1 LGKKRGAR
9 LVTKRINPSHERS
22 IIISRPEKR
31 PYGAKLIFQVLEKG
45 FLGNLEHVTIFLDDG
60 TYVTLAPERQPS
72 WVGGR
77 RFSLTLEG
85 FPTASQA
92 EEHGRRLVQG
102 LLWTSISL
110 NFGVRLNY
118 HTHEPTTV
126 YDRLRSPG
134 DSMFGEATTSFPP
147 DWVIDRLQAAYM
159 LFKPVDRTLLL
170 SMEIFC
176 ASHLEA
182 SDRAIFLSTVSAL
195 EPLANVERLG
205 PEVDAFIEECL
216 AQLDKRDEIQP
227 EHRQS
232 VQGRLNELRKE
243 SIRQALERVIGAK
256 LPDDASAQA
265 VIDYAYNLR
274 SQLIHRGIP
283 DDLDIDFSVE
293 TRKVSSILRQ
303 LYAKELGF
311 TINH

>member
-1 LGKKRGAR
+1 M
-9 LVTKRINPSHERS
+9 
-22 IIISRPEKR
+22 IISRPEKR
-31 PYGAKLIFQVLEKG
+31 PYSAKLFFQVLEKG
-45 FLGNLEHVTIFLDDG
+45 VLGNLEHVTIFFDDG

-72 WVGGR
+72 WLGGR
-77 RFSLTLEG
+77 RFSLTLES

-92 EEHGRRLVQG
+92 EEHGRKLVQG

-118 HTHEPTTV
+118 RTHEPTTV

-134 DSMFGEATTSFPP
+134 DSMFGEMTTSFPP
-147 DWVIDRLQAAYM
+147 GWVIDRLQAAYM
-159 LFKPVDRTLLL
+159 LPKPVDRTLLL

-176 ASHLEA
+176 ASNLEA

-195 EPLANVERLG
+195 EPLSSVEGLG
-205 PEVDAFIEECL
+205 PEVNAFIDECL
-216 AQLDKRDEIQP
+216 AQLDKKNEIQP
-227 EHRQS
+227 EQRQS

-243 SIRQALERVIGAK
+243 SVRQALKRVIKAK
-256 LPDDASAQA
+256 LPDDASAPA
-265 VIDYAYNLR
+265 VIEYAYDLR

-283 DDLDIDFSVE
+283 KDLDIDFSVE

-311 TINH
+311 TIND

>member
-1 LGKKRGAR
+1 MA
-9 LVTKRINPSHERS
+9 KRIDPSVERS
-22 IIISRPEKR
+22 IIVSRPEKR

-60 TYVTLAPERQPS
+60 AYVTLAPERQPS
-72 WVGGR
+72 WEGGR

-134 DSMFGEATTSFPP
+134 FSMFGEGTTSFPSG
-147 DWVIDRLQAAYM
+147 WVIDRLQAAYM
-159 LFKPVDRTLLL
+159 LPKSVDRTLLL

-195 EPLANVERLG
+195 EPLANAERLG
-205 PEVDAFIEECL
+205 PEVDAFIDECL
-216 AQLDKRDEIQP
+216 AQLDKKDEIQP

-243 SIRQALERVIGAK
+243 SIRQALKRVIRAK

-265 VIDYAYNLR
+265 IIDYAYNLR

-283 DDLDIDFSVE
+283 DDVDIDFSAE

-311 TINH
+311 TINDE

>member
-1 LGKKRGAR
+1 MS
-9 LVTKRINPSHERS
+9 KRIDPLDERS
-22 IIISRPEKR
+22 KIVSRPEKR
-31 PYGAKLIFQVLEKG
+31 PYGTKLIFQVLDKG
-45 FLGNLEHVTIFLDDG
+45 FLGNLEHVTILLDDG
-60 TYVTLAPERQPS
+60 AYVTLAPERQAS
-72 WVGGR
+72 WEGGR

-92 EEHGRRLVQG
+92 EKHGRRLVQG

-110 NFGVRLNY
+110 NFGLRLNY

-126 YDRLRSPG
+126 YDRLRLPG
-134 DSMFGEATTSFPP
+134 LSTWGEATTSFPP
-147 DWVIDRLQAAYM
+147 NWVIDRLRAAYM
-159 LFKPVDRTLLL
+159 LPKLVDRTLLL

-195 EPLANVERLG
+195 EPLATAERLG
-205 PEVDAFIEECL
+205 PAVDTFIDDCL
-216 AQLDKRDEIQP
+216 AQLENNNEIQP
-227 EHRQS
+227 KHLQS

-243 SIRQALERVIGAK
+243 SIRQALKRLIRAK
-256 LPDDASAQA
+256 LPDEISAPDI
-265 VIDYAYNLR
+265 IDYAYNLR

-283 DDLDIDFSVE
+283 DDLDVDFSAE
-293 TRKVSSILRQ
+293 TRKVSSIVKQ

-311 TINH
+311 TIDDV

>member
-1 LGKKRGAR
+1 MS
-9 LVTKRINPSHERS
+9 KRIDPSVERS
-22 IIISRPEKR
+22 KIVSRPEKR
-31 PYGAKLIFQVLEKG
+31 PYGTKLIFQVLEKG
-45 FLGNLEHVTIFLDDG
+45 FLGNLEHVTILLDDG
-60 TYVTLAPERQPS
+60 AYVTLAPERQAS
-72 WVGGR
+72 WEGGR

-85 FPTASQA
+85 FSTASQA

-118 HTHEPTTV
+118 HTHEPIRV

-134 DSMFGEATTSFPP
+134 LSMFGEATTSFPP
-147 DWVIDRLQAAYM
+147 DWVMDRLRAAYM
-159 LFKPVDRTLLL
+159 LPKLVDRTLLL

-195 EPLANVERLG
+195 EPLANAECLG
-205 PEVDAFIEECL
+205 PAVDAFIDECL
-216 AQLDKRDEIQP
+216 AQLEKTDEIQP

-232 VQGRLNELRKE
+232 VQGRLNELRNE
-243 SIRQALERVIGAK
+243 SIRQALKRLIRAK
-256 LPDDASAQA
+256 IPDDASAPA
-265 VIDYAYNLR
+265 IIDYAYNLR

-283 DDLDIDFSVE
+283 DDIDIDFSVE
-293 TRKVSSILRQ
+293 TRKVSSIVKQ

-311 TINH
+311 IIDDV

>member
-1 LGKKRGAR
+1 MAR
-9 LVTKRINPSHERS
+9 QIDPLDERS
-22 IIISRPEKR
+22 IIVSRPEKR
-31 PYGAKLIFQVLEKG
+31 RYGTKLIFQVIEKG
-45 FLGNLEHVTIFLDDG
+45 FLGDLEYVTILLDDG
-60 TYVTLAPERQPS
+60 AYVTLAPERQAS
-72 WVGGR
+72 WEGGR

-110 NFGVRLNY
+110 NFGVRLHY
-118 HTHEPTTV
+118 QTHEPATV
-126 YDRLRSPG
+126 YDRLQSPG
-134 DSMFGEATTSFPP
+134 PFMFGEATTSFPP
-147 DWVIDRLQAAYM
+147 NWIIDRLRTAYM
-159 LFKPVDRTLLL
+159 LPSSVDRPLLL

-195 EPLANVERLG
+195 EPLANAERLG
-205 PEVDAFIEECL
+205 PSVDVFIDECL
-216 AQLDKRDEIQP
+216 AQLEEKNEIQP
-227 EHRQS
+227 KHRQS
-232 VQGRLNELRKE
+232 IQGRLNELRKE
-243 SIRQALERVIGAK
+243 SIRQALKRLIRVKI
-256 LPDDASAQA
+256 PDDESAA
-265 VIDYAYNLR
+265 ANIDYAYNLR

-293 TRKVSSILRQ
+293 TRKVSSILKH

-311 TINH
+311 TIEDV

>member
-1 LGKKRGAR
+1 MTR
-9 LVTKRINPSHERS
+9 RIDPSVERS
-22 IIISRPEKR
+22 VIVSCPEKR

-60 TYVTLAPERQPS
+60 AFVTLVPERQLA
-72 WVGGR
+72 WEGGR

-102 LLWTSISL
+102 LLWTAISL

-118 HTHEPTTV
+118 HTYEPTTV
-126 YDRLRSPG
+126 YDRLRSLG
-134 DSMFGEATTSFPP
+134 FSMFGEGTTSFPP

-159 LFKPVDRTLLL
+159 LPKSVDRTLLL
-170 SMEIFC
+170 SMEIYC
-176 ASHLEA
+176 ASQLEA

-195 EPLANVERLG
+195 EPLAKAELLG
-205 PEVDAFIEECL
+205 SEVDAFIDECS
-216 AQLDKRDEIQP
+216 AQLEKKDEIEP
-227 EHRQS
+227 EYRQS
-232 VQGRLNELRKE
+232 LQGRLNELRKE
-243 SIRQALERVIGAK
+243 SIRQALKRVIRAK
-256 LPDDASAQA
+256 LPNDASAQGI
-265 VIDYAYNLR
+265 IDYAYNLR

-283 DDLDIDFSVE
+283 ENLDIDFSVE

-303 LYAKELGF
+303 LYAKVLGF
-311 TINH
+311 TINDE

>member
-1 LGKKRGAR
+1 MA
-9 LVTKRINPSHERS
+9 KRIDPSVERS
-22 IIISRPEKR
+22 IIVSRPEKR

-60 TYVTLAPERQPS
+60 AYVTLAPERQPS
-72 WVGGR
+72 WEGGR

-134 DSMFGEATTSFPP
+134 FSMFGEGTTSFPTG
-147 DWVIDRLQAAYM
+147 WVIDRLQAAYM
-159 LFKPVDRTLLL
+159 LPKSVDRTLLL

-176 ASHLEA
+176 ASHLEV

-195 EPLANVERLG
+195 EPLANAERLG
-205 PEVDAFIEECL
+205 PEVDAFIDECL
-216 AQLDKRDEIQP
+216 AQLDKNDEIQP

-232 VQGRLNELRKE
+232 LQGRLNELRKD
-243 SIRQALERVIGAK
+243 SIRQALKRVIRAK

-265 VIDYAYNLR
+265 IIEYAYNLR

-283 DDLDIDFSVE
+283 DDVDIDLSAE
-293 TRKVSSILRQ
+293 TRKVSSILRH

-311 TINH
+311 TINDE